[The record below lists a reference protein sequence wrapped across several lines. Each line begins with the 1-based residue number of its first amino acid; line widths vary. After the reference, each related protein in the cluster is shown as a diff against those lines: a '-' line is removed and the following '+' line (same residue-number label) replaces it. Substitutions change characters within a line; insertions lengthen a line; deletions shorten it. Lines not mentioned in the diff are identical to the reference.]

1 MLTRRTLLSASLIKP
16 PRIVKAANVSRMTK
30 QAIALA
36 NLYDEFI
43 ENRDITSLTYTQQ
56 KYAVRLLQAY
66 ELAVEQI
73 EDIDMKEEM
82 SALIVNPF
90 YIKYTYD

>member
-1 MLTRRTLLSASLIKP
+1 MLTRRTLLSTGLIKP
-16 PRIVKAANVSRMTK
+16 SRIVKAANVSRMTK
-30 QAIALA
+30 HAIILA
-36 NLYDEFI
+36 KLYDEFI
-43 ENRDITSLTYTQQ
+43 ENKDISSLTYIQQ

-73 EDIDMKEEM
+73 EDIDMREEM

-90 YIKYTYD
+90 YVKYTYD